1 MPSKEKNKPRP
12 RANPDQR
19 LLTIQRI
26 VFVGFAVMI
35 ILAMI
40 LSAVATF

>member
-1 MPSKEKNKPRP
+1 MPSKEKHKSRP
-12 RANPDQR
+12 KTTPEQRAQ
-19 LLTIQRI
+19 TIQRI

-40 LSAVATF
+40 LSAVATL